1 MPFKTYMLFK
11 PRIMNISIEQL
22 QLFTL
27 NVGYACHNG
36 DWNWKDV
43 RSPFARLYLVTEGT
57 ARISLPKGDYQLTP
71 GNLYFIPPFVTHSYQ
86 CDSLFT
92 HYYIHIYEKNDI
104 SPSILEEFDFPVE
117 TPASPHDIDL
127 FKRLLYI
134 NPFLK
139 LPASNPK
146 IYDNQS
152 SLISNIELNLRR
164 PFCDKVE
171 SRGILYILF
180 SRFLKRAVAKAD
192 TSDSRILQAVA
203 YIRRH
208 LNVPLDVNILA
219 HDACMSKDHFIRV
232 FRQETGD
239 TPKAY
244 VIKKKM
250 ESAEQFIVTSD
261 RPIKEI
267 ARMVGYDDYSHFN
280 KAFKAF
286 AGVTPATYREQH
298 RE

>member
-1 MPFKTYMLFK
+1 M
-11 PRIMNISIEQL
+11 
-22 QLFTL
+22 
-27 NVGYACHNG
+27 
-36 DWNWKDV
+36 
-43 RSPFARLYLVTEGT
+43 
-57 ARISLPKGDYQLTP
+57 
-71 GNLYFIPPFVTHSYQ
+71 
-86 CDSLFT
+86 
-92 HYYIHIYEKNDI
+92 
-104 SPSILEEFDFPVE
+104 
-117 TPASPHDIDL
+117 
-127 FKRLLYI
+127 
-134 NPFLK
+134 
-139 LPASNPK
+139 
-146 IYDNQS
+146 
-152 SLISNIELNLRR
+152 
-164 PFCDKVE
+164 
-171 SRGILYILF
+171 
-180 SRFLKRAVAKAD
+180 AKAD

>member
-1 MPFKTYMLFK
+1 MATGTGKMCEAPSPVSTSSPKAPHAYHCPKATT
-11 PRIMNISIEQL
+11 NSHQAISISYL
-22 QLFTL
+22 HLSHT
-27 NVGYACHNG
+27 ATSAT
-36 DWNWKDV
+36 
-43 RSPFARLYLVTEGT
+43 RSLHIIIYIYV
-57 ARISLPKGDYQLTP
+57 I
-71 GNLYFIPPFVTHSYQ
+71 ICFVI
-86 CDSLFT
+86 CR
-92 HYYIHIYEKNDI
+92 IHIYEKNDT

-146 IYDNQS
+146 IYDNQP

-267 ARMVGYDDYSHFN
+267 ARMVGYDDCSHFN